1 MNDYQQSILKLIC
14 SGFTT
19 NQIHKMIRYDPE
31 LNFLSYRTAL
41 LIFVYKSGFKER
53 TILTMYH
60 KYNDSHIDKI
70 RSSLKK
76 RNIQMVFSDESCYP
90 TLLKEIYD
98 YPLVLLEWVICRYYK
113 INKNWL

>member
-1 MNDYQQSILKLIC
+1 MKLIY

-31 LNFLSYRTAL
+31 LNFLSYRTAF
-41 LIFVYKSGFKER
+41 IDFVYKSGFKER

-70 RSSLKK
+70 RSSL
-76 RNIQMVFSDESCYP
+76 E
-90 TLLKEIYD
+90 KEIFKWCF
-98 YPLVLLEWVICRYYK
+98 LMRIVIQLY
-113 INKNWL
+113 